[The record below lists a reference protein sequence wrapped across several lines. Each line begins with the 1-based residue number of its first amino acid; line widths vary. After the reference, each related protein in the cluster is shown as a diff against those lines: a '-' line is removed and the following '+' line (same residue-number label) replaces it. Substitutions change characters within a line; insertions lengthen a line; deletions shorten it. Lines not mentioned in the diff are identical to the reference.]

1 MKKDGGGGHNWG
13 NEEEDW
19 GFSEAVEQPQI
30 SISFDE
36 LVIDENPKGD
46 TVEAWGSLE
55 DGVAA
60 AEEEVFSPKVEEPE
74 MLDLDA
80 YRAEQRA
87 KRLNLPEV
95 STNMKTGTKITTV
108 KELEAQGY
116 SKHVKRSE
124 DEEDSEEE
132 ESSEEESDREDD
144 RADRKK
150 KTMNVYEYIHNEG
163 GRVRLFPERRGGR
176 GGGLTGGERRSPRGG
191 ASAGLR
197 AGGSREGPTA
207 FGSRR
212 GRLLKGKDAP
222 DIQDER
228 AFPKLG

>member
-19 GFSEAVEQPQI
+19 GIDVLVKPEASSSSEEPNTSETIVQQG
-30 SISFDE
+30 DE
-36 LVIDENPKGD
+36 IEEALEN
-46 TVEAWGSLE
+46 
-55 DGVAA
+55 GVTPAD
-60 AEEEVFSPKVEEPE
+60 EEVSPKEEEPE

-87 KRLNLPEV
+87 KRANLPQV
-95 STNMKTGTKITTV
+95 NPVAKAGTKIATV

-116 SKHVKRSE
+116 TRHVKRSE
-124 DEEDSEEE
+124 DEGSGGDEEDSSEDETDSDEE
-132 ESSEEESDREDD
+132 RN
-144 RADRKK
+144 DRKK

-163 GRVRLFPERRGGR
+163 GRVRLFPGRRGGR
-176 GGGLTGGERRSPRGG
+176 GGGPPGSDRRSPRGG
-191 ASAGLR
+191 GAMRG
-197 AGGSREGPTA
+197 GGSREGPA
-207 FGSRR
+207 GFGSRR
-212 GRLLKGKDAP
+212 GRYPKGKDAP